1 MFNVL
6 IRQSEQTIQ
15 VEVGSTI
22 LETALAAGI
31 EYPHGCRAG
40 NCGGCKSRIHS
51 GDVELSP
58 YSEFA
63 LSQDEHED
71 GLILACRAVPWS
83 DCEVSWCD
91 PDDDAVHAVRK
102 LHCQVSGLE
111 RLTSDIASV
120 KLKVG
125 RSENFDYSSGQFVY
139 VTFEG
144 YPRREYSIAS
154 FEHDEFEFYIRKIEG
169 GLVSSFVWD
178 YLLVG
183 ETAEIEGPYGNM
195 YYRTDHQGPV
205 LAVAGGSGLSAIQP
219 VAIEAVTANPSRPVF
234 LYHGV
239 RDESDIFRAE
249 LFSELAK
256 ENERFSYI
264 PVLSGPSQLSKR
276 RTGLLSEILRQ
287 DFKSDDGF
295 MTYLAGPPPMVRTC
309 TEVLQNIGVN
319 SADIHAD
326 PFFTEADLAQ

>member
-15 VEVGSTI
+15 VEIGSTI

-40 NCGGCKSRIHS
+40 NCGGCKSRIYS

-63 LSQDEHED
+63 LSQDEYED

-91 PDDDAVHAVRK
+91 PDYDAVHTVRK
-102 LHCQVSGLE
+102 LDCQVSGLE

-120 KLKVG
+120 KLKLG
-125 RSENFDYSSGQFVY
+125 RSEKFDYSSGQFVY

-154 FEHDEFEFYIRKIEG
+154 FECGELEFYIRKIEEG
-169 GLVSSFVWD
+169 SVSSFVWD

-249 LFSELAK
+249 IFAELAK
-256 ENERFSYI
+256 ENESFSYI
-264 PVLSGPSQLSKR
+264 PVLSEPSQSSKR
-276 RTGLLSEILRQ
+276 RTGLMSEILRQ
-287 DFKSDDGF
+287 DFNSDDGF
-295 MTYLAGPPPMVRTC
+295 MTYLAGPPPMVRAC

-319 SADIHAD
+319 SANIHAD

>member
-1 MFNVL
+1 MFNVH

-51 GDVELSP
+51 GEVELSP

-63 LSQDEHED
+63 LSQEEYDS

-83 DCEVSWCD
+83 DCEVSWHD
-91 PDDDAVHAVRK
+91 QDDHAAHAVRR
-102 LHCQVSGLE
+102 LACEVSGLE

-120 KLKVG
+120 KVRLALG
-125 RSENFDYSSGQFVY
+125 ESFSHSSGQFVY

-154 FEHDEFEFYIRKIEG
+154 FESDEMEFYIRRIEG
-169 GLVSSFVWD
+169 GAVSSFVWD
-178 YLLVG
+178 YLQVG
-183 ETAEIEGPYGNM
+183 ETVQIEGPYGNM
-195 YYRTDHQGPV
+195 YYRIDHAGPV
-205 LAVAGGSGLSAIQP
+205 LAIAGGSGLSAIQS
-219 VAIEAVTANPSRPVF
+219 VACDAVTANPSRAVY

-249 LFSELAK
+249 LFFELAR
-256 ENERFSYI
+256 EYESFSYI
-264 PVLSGPSQLSKR
+264 PVLSNPSAPSQV
-276 RTGLLSEILRQ
+276 RTGLLSEVLAQ
-287 DFKSDDGF
+287 DFRSDEEF
-295 MTYLAGPPPMVRTC
+295 MAYMAGPPPMVRTC
-309 TEVLQNIGVN
+309 TEALCNIGVMRSN
-319 SADIHAD
+319 IHAD
-326 PFFTEADLAQ
+326 PFLTAADRAW